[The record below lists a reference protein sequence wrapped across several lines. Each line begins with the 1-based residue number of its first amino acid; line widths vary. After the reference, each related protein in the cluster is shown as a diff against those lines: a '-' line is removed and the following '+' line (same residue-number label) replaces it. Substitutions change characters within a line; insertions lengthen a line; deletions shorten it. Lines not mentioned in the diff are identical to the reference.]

1 MALYRTVVKWL
12 HILQE
17 TCRRLAGFYT
27 PAQANPRSS
36 SFQLLVLGL
45 CAIVGVTLAAKIKI
59 PSKNRNDDLFKD
71 DEFTFPVEDNKDPS
85 NFTGNVMKAG
95 ILMAEVKNQ
104 GKGNF
109 KYA

>member
-1 MALYRTVVKWL
+1 MQKISRIS
-12 HILQE
+12 H
-17 TCRRLAGFYT
+17 TC
-27 PAQANPRSS
+27 AQANPRFSS
-36 SFQLLVLGL
+36 SFQLLVLGV

-71 DEFTFPVEDNKDPS
+71 DEFTFPVEDNKDPT